1 MARIPAMFWSSSA
14 PPRSHFDK
22 KPEGLLRRLSVET
35 SLLSSLPRSSLSHS
49 CLVPLSR
56 CALSC
61 LSSRMRLRLC
71 LSDSSGAA
79 AYAALPRSP
88 PGPLP
93 GSSLLRALPSV
104 PALASASSAPGVL
117 APSSCSSP
125 LLFPREKKCDTTQM
139 RAVGTGRGQQIVL
152 SKERHDQLLM
162 AEITEFAM
170 RPCRPLTLQEIA
182 YLKGP
187 RTPPRETAA
196 PSLEAPLASSESI
209 SPPSSSSPPSSPSSS
224 SSSSPS
230 SSSAFTGAGEGYSVE
245 LFLSVELP
253 VRFASRIKQI
263 EAVPLFHQEQLI
275 IQVRQLYVESFK
287 QLRMCAWRNK
297 EEFRKLLKDLKRRHA
312 PIAPL
317 LVTGLRNLKK
327 RFPDIFTDEFVDDF
341 LDGFFLSRIGTEM
354 LTSAYLSPSGIVDT
368 DCDPMQ
374 VIKKAAGDAEKLCH
388 YHYGCCPRVLIW
400 NNERERFACVPQYLY
415 YILFELFKNAMRAT
429 VERFGAD
436 SSSRRSRSSAFD
448 EEAGKSFSGVRTSRG
463 SVGNA
468 FSLKREEDYEYDSS
482 FLFYG
487 RPPQY
492 ETKLADSDMQ
502 LPPIQLVVS
511 GDNRVIAI
519 KMSDQGGGV
528 AQESIDKIWS
538 YMYTTARPVEIG
550 LGQSPPTVTVPDET
564 PSPPTVGSLDAAPP
578 TIPGAVGDS
587 RRSGETG
594 PVWDAGATDAPAVGG
609 NTRQL
614 CSGSRAPSLEKPLR
628 KLDTEEGSPSE
639 GLGMTETDIRSR
651 GDTHPTPAVGASS
664 PPTGAGSNGPSTP
677 QVSPLAGFGCGLPLS
692 RLYASYLG
700 GRLEILSLPFHG
712 SDAYLYLNRV
722 GDKERMPPNSFPHGV
737 TQMIR
742 GELRTQEE
750 LELLGLPRD

>member
-1 MARIPAMFWSSSA
+1 M
-14 PPRSHFDK
+14 
-22 KPEGLLRRLSVET
+22 
-35 SLLSSLPRSSLSHS
+35 
-49 CLVPLSR
+49 
-56 CALSC
+56 
-61 LSSRMRLRLC
+61 
-71 LSDSSGAA
+71 
-79 AYAALPRSP
+79 
-88 PGPLP
+88 
-93 GSSLLRALPSV
+93 RAL
-104 PALASASSAPGVL
+104 
-117 APSSCSSP
+117 
-125 LLFPREKKCDTTQM
+125 
-139 RAVGTGRGQQIVL
+139 GTGHGQQVVL

-187 RTPPRETAA
+187 RTPPRESAA
-196 PSLEAPLASSESI
+196 PSLEAAVASSE
-209 SPPSSSSPPSSPSSS
+209 PMPLPSSSPSSS
-224 SSSSPS
+224 SSSSAP
-230 SSSAFTGAGEGYSVE
+230 SSSAFTGAGDGYSVE

-297 EEFRKLLKDLKRRHA
+297 DEFRKLLKNLKRRHA

-436 SSSRRSRSSAFD
+436 SSSRRSRSGSGGAIRLSADSSRPSRSSTFD
-448 EEAGKSFSGVRTSRG
+448 EEAGESISGARTSRG
-463 SVGNA
+463 SAGSA
-468 FSLKREEDYEYDSS
+468 FRLKREEAYEYDSS

-492 ETKLADSDMQ
+492 ETKLADSDVQ

-550 LGQSPPTVTVPDET
+550 LGKSPPAVIVPDET

-578 TIPGAVGDS
+578 TLPGAVGEG

-594 PVWDAGATDAPAVGG
+594 PVWGVAGATDGPAVGG
-609 NTRQL
+609 DTRQM
-614 CSGSRAPSLEKPLR
+614 CSGSRAPSLKQTLEKTLR
-628 KLDTEEGSPSE
+628 KLATEEGSPSE
-639 GLGMTETDIRSR
+639 GLAMSETDTRSR
-651 GDTHPTPAVGASS
+651 GDTHPTPAVGSSS
-664 PPTGAGSNGPSTP
+664 PPTGAGSNGPSSP

-722 GDKERMPPNSFPHGV
+722 GDKERMPPNSFRHGV